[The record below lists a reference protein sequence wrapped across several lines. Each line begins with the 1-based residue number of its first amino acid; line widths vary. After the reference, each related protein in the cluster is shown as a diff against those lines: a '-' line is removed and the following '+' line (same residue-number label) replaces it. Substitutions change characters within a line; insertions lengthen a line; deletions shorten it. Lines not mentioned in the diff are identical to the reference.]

1 MVQIRKYIHMC
12 VYECVV
18 CMCVCVTERK
28 EESENDNTYQ
38 QKVNNI

>member
-1 MVQIRKYIHMC
+1 MC